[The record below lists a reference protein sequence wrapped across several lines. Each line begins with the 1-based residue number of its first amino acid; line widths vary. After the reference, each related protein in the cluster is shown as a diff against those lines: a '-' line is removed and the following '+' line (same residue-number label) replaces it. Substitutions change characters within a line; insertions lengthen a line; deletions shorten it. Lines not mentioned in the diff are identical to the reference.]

1 MAHPSGRRYL
11 ALDMNAPTWVNRRL
25 GPRGRWRRRW
35 LGELGLVLV
44 AIALIELLAAWLFH
58 ADFFAN
64 SYPHG
69 RRLVQLYRDGQ
80 VDDAPPVQAHP
91 YRLYTRT
98 PGYAGQFN
106 SLGYR
111 NAEFDIAKPVGT
123 LRIVCL
129 GGSTTDM
136 HPYQPVRDST
146 WPARLERRLLLAL
159 GRPVQ
164 VINAGLPGATSAELL
179 SAYVHQH
186 RLLRAD
192 WVIWHEGGND
202 VIPALYP
209 GYRADY
215 THYRAPGVGPRPR
228 PFERSL
234 LASQLFKVVYAIW
247 LNSTPVA
254 VAQQPAALAAISA
267 DSALAR
273 VRRVPPAGLGRNLDA
288 FLRYT
293 RADSARVLVVPFI
306 QASAGRIDRTP
317 GFEGKG
323 QALTEG
329 LALNRGLMQRIAQ
342 QHGAAWADLPPD
354 LIPDSSYMDNCHPTA
369 RGEALKAEAI
379 ATALLAQLQPL
390 PPRRGRR

>member
-1 MAHPSGRRYL
+1 MARPCGWRYL
-11 ALDMNAPTWVNRRL
+11 AVCMNAPTWVNRRL
-25 GPRGRWRRRW
+25 GARGRWRRRW
-35 LGELGLVLV
+35 LGELGL
-44 AIALIELLAAWLFH
+44 ALLAMALLELLAAWLFH
-58 ADFFAN
+58 ADFFAD
-64 SYPHG
+64 SYTHG
-69 RRLVQLYRDGQ
+69 RRLVQLYRDGAT
-80 VDDAPPVQAHP
+80 DEAPPVSPHP
-91 YRLYTRT
+91 YRLYQRT

-111 NAEFDIAKPVGT
+111 NAEFDLVKPAGT

-146 WPARLERRLLLAL
+146 WPARLERHLLLAM

-164 VINAGLPGATSAELL
+164 VINAGLPAATSAELL

-228 PFERSL
+228 PLERSL
-234 LASQLFKVVYAIW
+234 LASHLVKVFYAIW
-247 LNSTPVA
+247 LNATPA
-254 VAQQPAALAAISA
+254 TVAQQPSALASITA
-267 DSALAR
+267 DSALER
-273 VRRVPPAGLGRNLDA
+273 VRRVPPVGLARHLDA
-288 FLRYT
+288 FLRYA

-306 QASAGRIDRTP
+306 QASAAQIDRTP

-323 QALTEG
+323 EALVEG
-329 LALNRGLMQRIAQ
+329 LARNRAVMQRLAQ
-342 QHGAAWADLPPD
+342 QHGATWVDLPPD
-354 LIPDSSYMDNCHPTA
+354 LIPDSSYVDNCHPTA
-369 RGEALKAEAI
+369 RGEAIKAAAI
-379 ATALLAQLQPL
+379 ATALLAELQP
-390 PPRRGRR
+390 PPKRARR